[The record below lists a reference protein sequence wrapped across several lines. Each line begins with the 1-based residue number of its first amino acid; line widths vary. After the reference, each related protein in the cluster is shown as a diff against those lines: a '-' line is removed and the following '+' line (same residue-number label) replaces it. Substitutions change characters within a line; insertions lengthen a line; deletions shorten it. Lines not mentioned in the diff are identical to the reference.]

1 MDILLTK
8 KEVVKA
14 ISDFYKISENMV
26 EIDEDN
32 NYNISL
38 PDNAQLTIF
47 VPKNK

>member
-8 KEVVKA
+8 KEVVKS
-14 ISDFYKISENMV
+14 ISDFYKIDENMV

-47 VPKNK
+47 IPKNK